1 MKKSERLTPLLKL
14 EKNREQEQ
22 VRALGEARSAVA
34 VQAEKLQ
41 QLVDYRSEYES
52 MVSQEGTQGITATRL
67 QGYHQ
72 FLNRLS
78 TAIMQQEEQLQLARQ
93 QESFSQNQWFQQRGA
108 VKRMDNLIERNVQ
121 QERQEEDKR
130 EQKMLDEQTQQIM
143 AFRRNNGF
151 I

>member
-14 EKNREQEQ
+14 EQNREQEQ
-22 VRALGEARSAVA
+22 VKELGAARSAVA

-41 QLVDYRSEYES
+41 QLVAYRSEYES

-72 FLNRLS
+72 FLNRLT
-78 TAIMQQEEQLQLARQ
+78 TAIVQQEEQLQLARQ
-93 QESFSQNQWFQQRGA
+93 QETFSQNQWFKQRGA
-108 VKRMDNLIERNVQ
+108 VKRMDNLIDRNVQ

-130 EQKMLDEQTQQIM
+130 EQKILDEQAQQIM
-143 AFRRNNGF
+143 ALRRNNGF

>member
-130 EQKMLDEQTQQIM
+130 EQKMLDEQAQQIM
-143 AFRRNNGF
+143 ALRRNNGF

>member
-78 TAIMQQEEQLQLARQ
+78 TAIVQQEEQLQLARQ
-93 QESFSQNQWFQQRGA
+93 QENFSQNQWFQQRGA

-130 EQKMLDEQTQQIM
+130 EQKMLDEQAQQIM
-143 AFRRNNGF
+143 ALRRNNGF

>member
-14 EKNREQEQ
+14 EQNREQEQ
-22 VRALGEARSAVA
+22 VKALGEARSAVA

-72 FLNRLS
+72 FLNRLT
-78 TAIMQQEEQLQLARQ
+78 TAIVQQEEQLQLVRQ
-93 QESFSQNQWFQQRGA
+93 QETLSQNQWFKQRGA
-108 VKRMDNLIERNVQ
+108 VKRMDNLVGRNVQ

-130 EQKMLDEQTQQIM
+130 EQKMLDEQAQQIM
-143 AFRRNNGF
+143 ALRRTNGF

>member
-14 EKNREQEQ
+14 EQNREQEQ
-22 VRALGEARSAVA
+22 VKALGEARSAVA

-72 FLNRLS
+72 FLNRLT
-78 TAIMQQEEQLQLARQ
+78 TAIVQQEEQLQLVRQ
-93 QESFSQNQWFQQRGA
+93 QETLSQNQWFKQRGA
-108 VKRMDNLIERNVQ
+108 VKRMDNLIGRNVQ

-130 EQKMLDEQTQQIM
+130 EQKMLDEQAQQIM
-143 AFRRNNGF
+143 ALRRTNGF